1 MFVLSALVYPA
12 MLAAL
17 AIGAGLAVDRAAGG
31 GLAGG
36 LVAPVGVAALI
47 AVAEIA
53 TYVPGVAPATPYLL
67 GALGV
72 AGLAIGRAR
81 AREGARR
88 WRAHRWELALP
99 LVAFVVALAPVLLAG
114 RATFSAYMVLT
125 DSALHMVGAD
135 YLIHHGQSYAH
146 LDLINSY
153 GQYISNYYAM
163 NYPTGADALLGGSA
177 TLLGVPMIWAFQPFI
192 AFVLATMSGPALVLA
207 RRIGLAGGLAAT
219 AALVATV
226 PALVYA
232 YSLIGSI
239 KEIVSLPLIMT
250 MGALVADA
258 RWLRGRPRAG
268 LPFALVAAA
277 GVSALGVAFG
287 VWAAAA
293 VAVLAGIVVLDAGLL
308 RSSPVRILALT
319 GVGIAVV
326 VVCSWPT
333 WHHVSGSVAVA
344 QAVATTPNRGNLV
357 SPLRPTQVFGTWL
370 TGNYVLPP
378 VGLALGVTDAL
389 IALTAAA
396 ALAGAWHVVRTR
408 RYALAAWLGVMVA
421 LCVGLTRSG
430 AVWAHAKVLVL
441 SSPVFMLLAFAGV
454 AALGAAGRKRFAVAL
469 AAAIAGG
476 VLISDAVQYHDTDLA
491 PTARYDELASINSR
505 FAGRGPALFTDF
517 DEYALYV
524 LRGLDIAGPDFMYPP
539 IGLSG
544 IDSGHGGQ
552 INLGHGH
559 EAALLRYPLIITR
572 RDPLAVRPPSAYRLL
587 FQDTYYQVWGRRP
600 GAAPALARFAS
611 RGISAVRC
619 ARVRATAEAAHGGVL
634 VAASP
639 APAIVVDLEKVRVPA
654 AWISAAPWFQ
664 MTTAGSLRA
673 SVSIPHGGRW
683 EIWLQGELMPSV
695 EVRVDGRE
703 VGRVGGIVG
712 GDLVVPDT
720 SAPIDVR
727 LSAGHHR
734 LTITRGGFS
743 LTPGAGGSSVLSGVF
758 LTPAGAGE
766 QETLRTVPASHWREL
781 CGHRLLWVEAG
792 PAARVETHRAAASDL
807 RA

>member
-1 MFVLSALVYPA
+1 MFVLSALVYPLV
-12 MLAAL
+12 LAAL

-31 GLAGG
+31 GLAGP
-36 LVAPVGVAALI
+36 LLAPVGVAALI
-47 AVAEIA
+47 AVAELA

-67 GALGV
+67 GALGL
-72 AGLAIGRAR
+72 AGLAVARAR

-88 WRAHRWELALP
+88 WRAHRWELVLP
-99 LVAFVVALAPVLLAG
+99 LVAFAVALAPVLLAG

-125 DSALHMVGAD
+125 DSALHMIGAD

-146 LDLINSY
+146 LDLLNSY
-153 GQYISNYYAM
+153 GQYINNYYAM

-177 TLLGVPMIWAFQPFI
+177 ILLGVPVIWAFQPFT
-192 AFVLATMSGPALVLA
+192 AFVLATMSGPALLLA
-207 RRIGLAGGLAAT
+207 RRIGLDGALAAT
-219 AALVATV
+219 AALIATV

-258 RWLRGRPRAG
+258 RWLRGRPRVG

-293 VAVLAGIVVLDAGLL
+293 VAVLAGIAILDADLL
-308 RSSPVRILALT
+308 RGSPVRILALT
-319 GVGIAVV
+319 GIGIAVV
-326 VVCSWPT
+326 ALCSWPT
-333 WHHVSGSVAVA
+333 WHHASGSLEVA

-357 SPLRPTQVFGTWL
+357 SPLSPTQVFGTWL
-370 TGNYVLPP
+370 TGNYEFAPL
-378 VGLALGVTDAL
+378 GAALGVTDAL
-389 IALTAAA
+389 IALTAVA

-454 AALGAAGRKRFAVAL
+454 AALGAAGRRRVAIAL

-476 VLISDAVQYHDTDLA
+476 VLISDVVQYHDTDLA

-505 FAGRGPALFTDF
+505 FSGRGPALFTDF
-517 DEYALYV
+517 DEYALYE
-524 LRGLDIAGPDFMYPP
+524 LRGLDIGGPDFMYPP

-544 IDSGHGGQ
+544 IDASHGGQ
-552 INLGHGH
+552 VNLGHGH

-572 RDPLAVRPPSAYRLL
+572 RDPLAVRPPSAYGLL
-587 FQDTYYQVWGRRP
+587 WQGTSYQVWGRRP
-600 GAAPALARFAS
+600 GATAPRARFAS
-611 RGISAVRC
+611 RGISPVRC
-619 ARVRATAEAAHGGVL
+619 ARVRAAAAAAHGGAL

-639 APAIVVDLEKVRVPA
+639 APAVVVDLEKARVPA
-654 AWISAAPWFQ
+654 SWISAAPWLELR
-664 MTTAGSLRA
+664 TAGSLQA
-673 SVSIPHGGRW
+673 SVRIPHAGRW
-683 EIWLQGELMPSV
+683 EIWLQGELMPTV
-695 EVRVDGRE
+695 DVRIDGRA
-703 VGRVGGIVG
+703 VGRVGGAVG

-720 SAPIDVR
+720 AAPIAVA
-727 LSAGHHR
+727 LSAGSHR
-734 LTITRGGFS
+734 LTIIRGGLRLS
-743 LTPGAGGSSVLSGVF
+743 PGAGGSSVLSGVF

-766 QETLRTVPASHWREL
+766 RESLWTVPAARWREL

-792 PAARVETHRAAASDL
+792 RAARSGTRRAPASVL